1 MFEKVNPMHPDKI
14 ADRIAGAIVDY
25 AYSLDDN
32 PIIQVEALLGH
43 GEAFIIIETN
53 QKLEEEKIKEIV
65 KRISKQDLKVNLK
78 IVEQDKHLA
87 DNQSDKIRCGDNG
100 IFLGLP
106 ITEEEDNLSDLAF
119 CLYRHMPYDGKYL
132 IDSPNKK
139 MIICQSND
147 DKNLLNTEYTQFFF
161 SYRIDYDIII
171 NPLGPWTGGLDVDSG
186 AVNRKLGS
194 DLGRSVTGGGIH
206 GKDLS
211 KADVTLTI
219 TAFIMAQILQKKVEI
234 SCKIG
239 DEKVRALVDE
249 SYFVEFPYEVAVRF
263 VKHFLTDFNDGDFS
277 GAFENLASWGLQLH
291 YHWNRLEDFEKVICE
306 TNVSKKNILKTK
318 ISRLFHV

>member
-25 AYSLDDN
+25 AYSLDKD

-43 GEAFIIIETN
+43 GEAMIIIETN
-53 QKLEEEKIKEIV
+53 QKLEEEKIKDIV
-65 KRISKQDLKVNLK
+65 QRISKQALSIKLK
-78 IVEQDKHLA
+78 IVKQDKHLA
-87 DNQSDKIRCGDNG
+87 DNQADKIRCGDNG
-100 IFLGLP
+100 IFLGMP

-119 CLYRHMPYDGKYL
+119 CLYRNMPYDGKYL
-132 IDSPNKK
+132 IDSVNKK
-139 MIICQSND
+139 LIICQSND
-147 DKNLLNTEYTQFFF
+147 YKDLLNTEYTQFFF
-161 SYRIDYDIII
+161 PYRVDYEIII
-171 NPLGPWTGGLDVDSG
+171 NPLGLWNGGLDVDSG

-194 DLGRSVTGGGIH
+194 DLGRSVTGGGLH

-249 SYFVEFPYEVAVRF
+249 SYFVEFPYDVAVRF

-277 GAFENLASWGLQLH
+277 GAFENLAAWGLQVH
-291 YHWNRLEDFEKVICE
+291 YHWDRLEDFEKVICE